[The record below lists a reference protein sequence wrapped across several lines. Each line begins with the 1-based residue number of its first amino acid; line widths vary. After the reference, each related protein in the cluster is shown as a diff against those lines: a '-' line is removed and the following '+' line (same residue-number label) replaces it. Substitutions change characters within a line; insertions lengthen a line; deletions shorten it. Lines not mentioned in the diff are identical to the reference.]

1 MIRRLQG
8 KFILINM
15 LLITI
20 VLVITFG
27 AVYMST
33 QQRLVRD
40 SMSLLELEVR
50 SADAPG
56 SLGGRDNMPVFER
69 TIMDE
74 KHPAPPPD
82 EVHGP
87 ENNPGVMPMPMFTVS
102 LDNNRNIIS
111 TRGTL
116 FDLSDEKALSKIV
129 AICLTNN
136 GDTGVIP
143 DASLRYLKHNTG
155 KGMNIAFVDR
165 SLEINTL
172 TSLVKTSLLVGAG
185 SLLAFFLISLFLG
198 KWALR
203 PVEKAW
209 QQQKQF
215 VADASHELKTP
226 LTVIRAN
233 ADIVLAH
240 QQETVQE
247 QAQWIEYIQAEAN
260 RMTTLVNNLLFLAR
274 TDEAQSNVILSR
286 INLSDI
292 VWGSVLPFE
301 PVAFEQ
307 EKTLQTNI
315 APGLYTNGD
324 ENQIKQLLGI
334 LLDNACKY
342 SGRQGTVSVKLARN
356 AEHKVVLAVNNT
368 GSYIPADQQ
377 EQIFE
382 RFFRLDKSRSRENG
396 GYGLG
401 LAIARSIVRMH
412 NGKISVQSTPE
423 AGTTFTVILTG
434 IPPGELP

>member
-1 MIRRLQG
+1 M
-8 KFILINM
+8 
-15 LLITI
+15 
-20 VLVITFG
+20 
-27 AVYMST
+27 
-33 QQRLVRD
+33 
-40 SMSLLELEVR
+40 
-50 SADAPG
+50 
-56 SLGGRDNMPVFER
+56 
-69 TIMDE
+69 
-74 KHPAPPPD
+74 
-82 EVHGP
+82 
-87 ENNPGVMPMPMFTVS
+87 
-102 LDNNRNIIS
+102 
-111 TRGTL
+111 
-116 FDLSDEKALSKIV
+116 
-129 AICLTNN
+129 
-136 GDTGVIP
+136 
-143 DASLRYLKHNTG
+143 
-155 KGMNIAFVDR
+155 GMKIAFVDR

-172 TSLVKTSLLVGAG
+172 TSLVKTSLLVGFG

-209 QQQKQF
+209 LQQKQF

-233 ADIVLAH
+233 ADIVLSH
-240 QQETVQE
+240 PQETVQE

-274 TDEAQSNVILSR
+274 TDEAKSSIIMSS

-292 VWGSVLPFE
+292 VWGCVLPFE

-307 EKTLQTNI
+307 DKTLQTDI
-315 APGLYTNGD
+315 VPGLYVIGD

-342 SGRQGTVSVKLARN
+342 SGQRGTISVKLTKN
-356 AEHKVVLAVNNT
+356 SEHKVILAVNNT
-368 GSYIPADQQ
+368 GSYIPPDQQ

-382 RFFRLDKSRSRENG
+382 RFFRLDKSRSREHG

-412 NGKISVQSTPE
+412 NGKISVQSTQE
-423 AGTTFTVILTG
+423 TGTTFTVVLTG
-434 IPPGELP
+434 ISVSEPSQLSRSDVFDCNLNS